1 MTANAKDRDRA
12 LAHAKPNELPDV
24 EMDMDEDAGIDDIGG
39 GSGDQDASGMKVVV
53 IHPGSQNLRVGLASD
68 PLPKT
73 VPMVIARK
81 WKCSESEE
89 SGGEPKPKRIRL
101 DDGSTPEPEKMF
113 GPEVGMPFSGLL
125 QAY

>member
-1 MTANAKDRDRA
+1 MARAKS
-12 LAHAKPNELPDV
+12 NEPPDV
-24 EMDMDEDAGIDDIGG
+24 EMDLDEDAGIDEMGG
-39 GSGDQDASGMKVVV
+39 VPGDQDASGMKVVV

-81 WKCSESEE
+81 WKCNESEE
-89 SGGEPKPKRIRL
+89 FGGEPKPKRIRL
-101 DDGSTPEPEKMF
+101 DDGSIPEPEKMF
-113 GPEVGMPFSGLL
+113 GPEVRKQLSSKV